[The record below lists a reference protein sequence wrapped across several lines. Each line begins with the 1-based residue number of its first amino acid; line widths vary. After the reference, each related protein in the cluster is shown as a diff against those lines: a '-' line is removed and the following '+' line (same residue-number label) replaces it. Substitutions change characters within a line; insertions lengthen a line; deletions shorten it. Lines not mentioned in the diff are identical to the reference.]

1 MELEPSRGEFKPV
14 ADRRRRI
21 EEPLPVRLV
30 AVRDVQMVGR
40 IERHEALDAFYVDL
54 LEFEREEGP
63 AGAPVYRAD
72 NFRLRFEWVE
82 EKRGETDLK
91 PVLIEVQSLPQAEM
105 KLIEAKI
112 EYTRQRA
119 LLAGRES
126 LLLLDPAGNWVELV
140 QVQAVR

>member
-1 MELEPSRGEFKPV
+1 
-14 ADRRRRI
+14 
-21 EEPLPVRLV
+21 
-30 AVRDVQMVGR
+30 
-40 IERHEALDAFYVDL
+40 
-54 LEFEREEGP
+54 
-63 AGAPVYRAD
+63 
-72 NFRLRFEWVE
+72 
-82 EKRGETDLK
+82 
-91 PVLIEVQSLPQAEM
+91 M